1 MHKRYQRSGQPNCCV
16 VLVLAWQCCG
26 LDVALYVVCFHALC
40 GLVHQYSQRVMLHA
54 LEGGCR
60 HMLTSLSRFCMQDA
74 RFKANPLVTG
84 APYIRFYAGC
94 PLVCSNGLRL
104 GSL

>member
-1 MHKRYQRSGQPNCCV
+1 MCV
-16 VLVLAWQCCG
+16 CACV
-26 LDVALYVVCFHALC
+26 
-40 GLVHQYSQRVMLHA
+40 
-54 LEGGCR
+54 
-60 HMLTSLSRFCMQDA
+60 QDA